1 LISDERAFSLLKRR
15 IFLDRGLDCEQYKE
29 NYLKRR
35 IAVRLRATEAEN
47 YLEYLQVLRKNPE
60 EYTKLLNELT
70 INVTQFFRD
79 ADVYKRLR
87 EFVIPSLVEAKTNG
101 GSRALRV
108 WSAGCASGEEPYS
121 MAMLIDEVLGA
132 ETSKW
137 NVRVVGSDYDE
148 RSLRVAKAGI
158 YRNLE
163 LPEHLNV
170 SLYFKTVETPSGWE
184 YAVRED
190 TKNKVRFE
198 KINLLE
204 FCGQRRFDLVMCR
217 NVLIYFGRVVQTKL
231 IEALAGS
238 IMGEGYLVLGKS
250 ETVGPEASSILKPA
264 YPIERIYQAI
274 PDSKFGSRT
283 RGPGNT
289 QGGSSRG

>member
-1 LISDERAFSLLKRR
+1 
-15 IFLDRGLDCEQYKE
+15 
-29 NYLKRR
+29 
-35 IAVRLRATEAEN
+35 
-47 YLEYLQVLRKNPE
+47 
-60 EYTKLLNELT
+60 
-70 INVTQFFRD
+70 
-79 ADVYKRLR
+79 
-87 EFVIPSLVEAKTNG
+87 
-101 GSRALRV
+101 
-108 WSAGCASGEEPYS
+108 